1 MESEKDILMMYH
13 TTLRNVGLFTSISF
27 AALGYSRVYRG
38 KNPAYNIFLIL
49 ASLIFMTSALI
60 MNWFLI
66 QDYEHLLKKID
77 TSIADKWIFIPRIV
91 FVFNLGILGLGLFTF
106 IRELTK

>member
-1 MESEKDILMMYH
+1 MENEKDILMMYH
-13 TTLRNVGLFTSISF
+13 TTLRNIGLFTTISF
-27 AALGYSRVYRG
+27 ASLGYSRVYRG
-38 KNPAYNIFLIL
+38 KQQIYNIFLIL
-49 ASLIFMTSALI
+49 ASLIFLSSALT

-91 FVFNLGILGLGLFTF
+91 FVFNLGILALGMFTF
-106 IRELTK
+106 VRETTK